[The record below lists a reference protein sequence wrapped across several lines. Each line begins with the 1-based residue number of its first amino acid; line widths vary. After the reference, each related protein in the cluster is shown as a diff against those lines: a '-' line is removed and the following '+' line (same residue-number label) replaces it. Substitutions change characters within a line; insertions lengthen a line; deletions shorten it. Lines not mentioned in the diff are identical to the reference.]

1 MLSLRFGLLRLPY
14 FFTLEITVQLTKYNL
29 SQSNLSTMT
38 FLWLT
43 YVSNPEAENHGEDDL
58 TPGRSLV
65 FGVMEICMCVLKK
78 QLPNLLPQSGA
89 FNQPPV
95 LLVTI
100 NSGFKCKL
108 VFKSDTC
115 ANSFMPQ
122 IKLVRR

>member
-1 MLSLRFGLLRLPY
+1 MSC
-14 FFTLEITVQLTKYNL
+14 
-29 SQSNLSTMT
+29 
-38 FLWLT
+38 LWLT

-78 QLPNLLPQSGA
+78 QLPNLVPKSGA
-89 FNQPPV
+89 LNQPPV

-100 NSGFKCKL
+100 NTGFKCKL

-115 ANSFMPQ
+115 AGLFMPPL
-122 IKLVRR
+122 KLL